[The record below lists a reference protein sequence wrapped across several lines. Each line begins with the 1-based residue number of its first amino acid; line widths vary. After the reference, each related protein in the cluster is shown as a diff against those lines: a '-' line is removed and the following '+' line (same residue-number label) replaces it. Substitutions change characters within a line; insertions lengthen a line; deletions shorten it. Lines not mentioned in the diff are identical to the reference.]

1 MNPLLSIVIPTKNR
15 YFYLENFVKSF
26 VAFQSSEIELVIQDN
41 SDVVSSDFL
50 EYLSSVD
57 DKRIKYH
64 YSEKSLS
71 MVENCDRSVELASGQ
86 YVCMLG
92 DDDGVLFNAS
102 INVVK
107 YCIDNQYEA
116 AIVNKAEYY
125 WPDTNHAVWKGLL
138 AGKVFYKNY
147 KFDAKKISV
156 SNELSNV
163 LKEGSA
169 WSLGLLPRVYHG
181 FVRKD
186 KLDELKS
193 ISGSYFP
200 GPSPDMANAIGLA
213 KVVQKLVE
221 IDVPA
226 VISGHSKKSGGGMG
240 AEKKHHG
247 KIEDQPFLPK
257 DTVKNWSS
265 KIPRFWSGATIYA
278 TSAKEALDRTN
289 NSKDYKLNYTYLWA
303 FCLVFEISYR
313 KEVIPL
319 ILKNPLQIPIFLV
332 YVFGLT
338 SYRAFNYVRNYFKF
352 NKKSNLSIKA
362 KDIFESQ
369 IVLTDLLSNDVLF
382 VSADKN

>member
-107 YCIDNQYEA
+107 YCIHNQYEA